1 MRGSSFSFMTPSLSR
16 TEPGQADRQIDA
28 SLRDQSFALRVLVK
42 VDNLECPLVRQESGH
57 SKLGTGR
64 VSQSHRQQREQI
76 SEY

>member
-16 TEPGQADRQIDA
+16 TDA